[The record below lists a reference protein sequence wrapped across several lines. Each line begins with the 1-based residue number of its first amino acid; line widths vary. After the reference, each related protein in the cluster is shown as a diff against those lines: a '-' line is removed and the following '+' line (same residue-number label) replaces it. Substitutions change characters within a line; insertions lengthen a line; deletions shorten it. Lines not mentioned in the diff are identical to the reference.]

1 MRGND
6 KHQDEVALSWG
17 EMLDLAQKFLVA
29 HGLSHAQ
36 AQALATSLCKAQRD
50 GCRSHGLQRLP
61 GTLETMAHPAF
72 NRNADPRPQAL
83 TPAIT
88 HVDAD
93 YGFSI
98 LAVERGLPLLVD
110 GTKRLGIALLAVNNG
125 FHSTALWPVVEE
137 IATHGLVGLS
147 MNPTHDWVAPAG
159 GTAGA
164 LGTNPI
170 AFSWPRRNDPPYVF
184 DFATSAGARA
194 DIALH
199 RQEDRMLP
207 PGWGLDR
214 EGRPSTD
221 PAAVLAGAMLPF
233 GGHKGSA
240 LATMIELLAGPLIAD
255 RTSRQSADFDGKANA
270 APCHGEL
277 VIAFDPA
284 LIGTALGK
292 AGESGDAAEDL
303 FARIEEQGARLP
315 GERRYA
321 ARAEAD
327 RNGIGIPK
335 PLLEKILSMIPS
347 GTAQP

>member
-1 MRGND
+1 MTATAARN
-6 KHQDEVALSWG
+6 EILLSWA
-17 EMLDLAQKFLVA
+17 ELLDLARGFLMA
-29 HGLSHAQ
+29 HGLSEAQ
-36 AQALATSLCKAQRD
+36 SRALAGSLCAAQRD

-61 GTLETMAHPAF
+61 GTLDTMAHPAF
-72 NRNADPRPQAL
+72 NRSANPIPHEL

-88 HVDAD
+88 RVDAEH
-93 YGFSI
+93 GFSI
-98 LAVERGLPLLVD
+98 LAVERGLPLLIA
-110 GTKRLGIALLAVNNG
+110 GAKRLGIAVLAINNG

-137 IATHGLVGLS
+137 IATYGLAGLS

-159 GTAGA
+159 GMAGA

-199 RQEDRMLP
+199 RQEGRALP
-207 PGWGLDR
+207 PGWGLDP

-240 LATMIELLAGPLIAD
+240 LATMIELLAGPFIAD
-255 RTSRQSADFDGKANA
+255 RTSRQSAEFDRGSSA

-277 VIAFDPA
+277 IIAFDPE
-284 LIGTALGK
+284 LVGTALGT
-292 AGESGDAAEDL
+292 AEEPDANAEDL
-303 FARIEEQGARLP
+303 FARIKQQGARLP

-321 ARAEAD
+321 ARSTSE
-327 RNGIGIPK
+327 RQGIGIPR
-335 PLLEKILSMIPS
+335 PLYAKILAAMP
-347 GTAQP
+347 A